1 MSMETLYA
9 LCQRELAKDLIFE
22 VEGEPI
28 TLSIKGVLLARTESK
43 SYNFSFFEIS
53 ENEFVLA
60 VQMKGFAVYIGIE
73 TDEELEEEFYPDI
86 VRALLE
92 NLSPQ
97 IALLATKAEREYR
110 GKADVLLDDDMSPS
124 LKEFF
129 YQLLIKHRSG
139 KTVYEQTE
147 VA

>member
-1 MSMETLYA
+1 MSMETLYS

-22 VEGEPI
+22 VAGEPL

-60 VQMKGFAVYIGIE
+60 VQMKGFVVYIGIE

-86 VRALLE
+86 LHALLE

-97 IALLATKAEREYR
+97 IALLATKAEKEYP

-139 KTVYEQTE
+139 RAIYDQTE

>member
-22 VEGEPI
+22 VEGEPL

-97 IALLATKAEREYR
+97 IALLATKAEREYL

>member
-1 MSMETLYA
+1 METLYA

-22 VEGEPI
+22 IGGEPL
-28 TLSIKGVLLARTESK
+28 TLSIKGVLLARTQSRG
-43 SYNFSFFEIS
+43 YNFSFFEIS

-60 VQMKGFAVYIGIE
+60 VQMKGFVVYIGIE
-73 TDEELEEEFYPDI
+73 TDEELDEEFYPDI

-97 IALLATKAEREYR
+97 IAFLVTKAEKEYG